1 MIRTAVIHHLN
12 ERFSTSS
19 RAALVSLVA
28 EPFDIPADAPERAAQ
43 PLKLILR
50 ARVAAR
56 AEGQKENVFIGGG
69 RERA

>member
-1 MIRTAVIHHLN
+1 MIRTSVIHHLD
-12 ERFSTSS
+12 ERFASSS

-50 ARVAAR
+50 AEGSGANGR
-56 AEGQKENVFIGGG
+56 AKRKRFYRGWP
-69 RERA
+69 